1 GAPLRW
7 AAQGGGLLRGWRQ
20 CPRSLAPTRDTRLRM
35 DRASLVVRPTCHS
48 RPGRWAVR
56 AVFGLAAFG
65 DRLLPDLLS
74 HHPGHLAVPTG
85 SISLGDPAL
94 ARADLGGGSRGA
106 LATLAP

>member
-1 GAPLRW
+1 
-7 AAQGGGLLRGWRQ
+7 
-20 CPRSLAPTRDTRLRM
+20 M
-35 DRASLVVRPTCHS
+35 DRASLVVRPTRHS

-94 ARADLGGGSRGA
+94 ARPVLGRGIRGD
-106 LATLAP
+106 LATLAPPPRRPTGLPAGCACGRRFPLSR